1 MRRRC
6 KLAIALSLAAAFAA
20 GPAAR
25 AQVDDTDTACLQ
37 KLAAAGAPANFGE
50 VVSTLPAI
58 EKKTPYESAADYE
71 RRLAAA
77 PRTSSAALLL
87 IRTPTRV
94 GEGLSYDVER
104 RILKIYPTAF
114 GAGAINFTMIFGIAP
129 RGLDTFASAVAFS
142 LETTE
147 ESQDSYEATNGFG
160 AKVLVTR
167 TTRRVHALWERHG
180 KLGESQFA
188 GRNALKPLAEMAMA
202 PDLARDVV
210 ECGSVALLAV
220 PKPPFK
226 TTGIDRVGP
235 DFRRPRERIDNV
247 TALVADVQCAY
258 VRRSDGTA
266 VAAFAVR

>member
-6 KLAIALSLAAAFAA
+6 KLAITLSLAAAFAA

-25 AQVDDTDTACLQ
+25 AQANDPDTACLQ
-37 KLAAAGAPANFGE
+37 KLAAAGAPANFAE

-87 IRTPTRV
+87 VRTPTRV
-94 GEGLSYDVER
+94 GEGLSYDAER

-114 GAGAINFTMIFGIAP
+114 GAGAIDFTMIFGIAP

-167 TTRRVHALWERHG
+167 TTRQVHALWERHG
-180 KLGESQFA
+180 KRGESQFA
-188 GRNALKPLAEMAMA
+188 GRKAFGPLAEIAVS
-202 PDLARDVV
+202 PDLARDVI
-210 ECGSVALLAV
+210 ERGSVAFLAV

-226 TTGIDRVGP
+226 ATGVNGIAP
-235 DFRRPRERIDNV
+235 DFQRPRERVDNV
-247 TALVADVQCAY
+247 TALIADVQCAY
-258 VRRSDGTA
+258 VRQSDGT
-266 VAAFAVR
+266 VIAAIAVR